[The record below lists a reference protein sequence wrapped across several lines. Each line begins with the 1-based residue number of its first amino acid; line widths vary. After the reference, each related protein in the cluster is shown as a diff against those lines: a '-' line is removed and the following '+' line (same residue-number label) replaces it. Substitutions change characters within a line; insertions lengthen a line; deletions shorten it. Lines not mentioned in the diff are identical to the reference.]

1 MTNRR
6 ASLKKALIDPWLPRR
21 PGSTNIQKYRD
32 QFVIST
38 LLSTFLFIV
47 IATALNHFLFNF
59 SASGKT
65 LFGIFSVLT
74 SVGTVSAMMI
84 LKLTGRRSLALNLFI
99 CTLGAA
105 LLLITLQ
112 SGGLH
117 SPANPSAI
125 IFPVLATMGIS
136 ARAGLIWTLLIFI
149 TGCLLFY
156 ADLQGIH
163 FDNFITQ
170 ENLGFAVFSG
180 LFTAN
185 SFIIFIIIYS
195 DISLRTLRI
204 RFEEEHNRYIHLA
217 LHDSLTGIAN
227 RRHFINEIERAIF
240 NAKLVGTPFSVLFF
254 DLNHFKK
261 INDSVGHH
269 IGDGVLIEFAKR
281 LRENTRASDI
291 VARLGGDEFSI
302 LLLGLNDIDVIT
314 QKISSYAATL
324 LPPIHIENEEYQISA
339 SIGYAIYPRHGSDY
353 ESLLKAADQNM
364 YAAKRS
370 FQPS

>member
-1 MTNRR
+1 MTSRL
-6 ASLKKALIDPWLPRR
+6 APLKKALIDPWLPRR

-32 QFVIST
+32 QFVVST

-84 LKLTGRRSLALNLFI
+84 LKLTGHRSLALNLFI

-204 RFEEEHNRYIHLA
+204 RFEDEHNRYIHLA

-339 SIGYAIYPRHGSDY
+339 SIGYAIYPKHGSDY

>member
-1 MTNRR
+1 MTSRL
-6 ASLKKALIDPWLPRR
+6 APLKKALIDPWLPRR

-32 QFVIST
+32 QFVVST
-38 LLSTFLFIV
+38 LLSTLLFIV
-47 IATALNHFLFNF
+47 ITTILNHVLFDF

-65 LFGIFSVLT
+65 LFGIFSALT
-74 SVGTVSAMMI
+74 AVGTVSAMMI
-84 LKLTGRRSLALNLFI
+84 LKLTGRRSLALNVFI
-99 CTLGAA
+99 CTLGIA

-117 SPANPSAI
+117 SPANPTAI
-125 IFPVLATMGIS
+125 IFPVLATMGIG
-136 ARAGLIWTLLIFI
+136 ATAGFIWTVLIFLA
-149 TGCLLFY
+149 GCTLFY

-163 FDNFITQ
+163 FATFITQ
-170 ENLGFAVFSG
+170 EKLGFAIFCG

-185 SFIIFIIIYS
+185 SFIMFIIMYS

-204 RFEEEHNRYIHLA
+204 KFEEEHNRYIHLA

-302 LLLGLNDIDVIT
+302 LLLGLNDVDVIK
-314 QKISSYAATL
+314 QKISSYSAAL
-324 LPPIHIENEEYQISA
+324 LPPIPIENEEYHISA
-339 SIGYAIYPRHGSDY
+339 SIGYAVYPKHGSDY

-364 YAAKRS
+364 YAAKRGKTD
-370 FQPS
+370 